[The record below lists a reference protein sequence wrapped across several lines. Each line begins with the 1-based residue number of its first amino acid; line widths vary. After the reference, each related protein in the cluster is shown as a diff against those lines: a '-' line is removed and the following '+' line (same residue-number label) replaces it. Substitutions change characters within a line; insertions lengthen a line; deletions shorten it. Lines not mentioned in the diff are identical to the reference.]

1 MSQPTETATS
11 EIWPTR
17 LSFPKVLQLDFPQ
30 FFRPF
35 PVFFS
40 PGNGSVSVD
49 DLCARLFLKFV
60 CYCKKCTLVE
70 LVCEQLFFLFQQN
83 SCFSST
89 FIGIEKL
96 FALTRIT
103 YASASDIKSM
113 NSVADTPWT
122 FPKRLLPFLSMDY
135 RSQTSKNGLNF
146 FLFLEK
152 YFRHEKGTVA
162 KPFLGLAEWLIA
174 NI

>member
-1 MSQPTETATS
+1 MSQQTETVQKQQLQRFGQLGWVFQRCYCLIS
-11 EIWPTR
+11 H
-17 LSFPKVLQLDFPQ
+17 SFFVRFQ
-30 FFRPF
+30 
-35 PVFFS
+35 FFS
-40 PGNGSVSVD
+40 PGNESVSVD

-60 CYCKKCTLVE
+60 CYCKKGTLGE

-83 SCFSST
+83 SCFSLS

-96 FALTRIT
+96 FAITRIT

-113 NSVADTPWT
+113 NSVADTLWT
-122 FPKRLLPFLSMDY
+122 FPKRLLPFLSTDY
-135 RSQTSKNGLNF
+135 RSQTSKNGWNF

-162 KPFLGLAEWLIA
+162 KPFLGLA
-174 NI
+174 